1 MTIDEYV
8 QRILARLPTE
18 AKDAFDP
25 ERLQT
30 VLAARITDN
39 YGETN
44 RTPKYPRNPPGT
56 TLQLVKGNL
65 FKAAT
70 VYKAKGNVTRTES
83 KAGTYSFVWG
93 IDLAVIPYARIHEY
107 GGQAGRNHAAT
118 IPPRPY
124 IGPSIKAM
132 NDEDLGDIIR
142 DMLRRLLS

>member
-25 ERLQT
+25 ERLQ
-30 VLAARITDN
+30 VILSSRISEN
-39 YGETN
+39 YGNEN
-44 RTPKYPRNPPGT
+44 RTPTYPRVPTGT
-56 TLQLVKGNL
+56 TLQQVKGNH

-70 VYKAKGNVTRTES
+70 IYRAKGNVSRTEA

-132 NDEDLGDIIR
+132 NNEDLGNIIR